1 MIRRTRDLLASPD
14 APSEALLAPGL
25 ATPGEWALV
34 AVLFWTAAWLAVA
47 ARRRRTVVLGLAM
60 LTAVAVA
67 LAIQEGLRR
76 ARPLAIVL
84 NPATP
89 VRAAP
94 YGNAS
99 AASTV
104 EAGAALLI
112 ERSYG
117 PWLEVHRADG
127 IRGWVL
133 SSEVSRL

>member
-1 MIRRTRDLLASPD
+1 LLAAPD
-14 APSEALLAPGL
+14 APSELLLAPGL

-34 AVLFWTAAWLAVA
+34 AVLLWAAAWLAVGT
-47 ARRRRTVVLGLAM
+47 RRRRTVVLGLAV
-60 LTAVAVA
+60 LTAAATA
-67 LAIQEGLRR
+67 LAVREGLRR

-112 ERSYG
+112 ERQYG
-117 PWLEVHRADG
+117 PWLEVGRADG

-133 SSEVSRL
+133 TTEVVRL